1 MLIEWAISAAV
12 LGLAFTVFFDD
23 ASTSSIVI
31 GLLASGPIYLAFGAV
46 MAKFGY
52 QRTSLGEARAKS
64 QAARAGSS
72 SSSANNAPAPRP
84 KPAPTKRTGGGAQ
97 RRR

>member
-1 MLIEWAISAAV
+1 MSIEWAISAAL

-31 GLLASGPIYLAFGAV
+31 GLLISGPIYLAFGAV
-46 MAKFGY
+46 MAKLGY
-52 QRTSLGEARAKS
+52 QRASIRGARA
-64 QAARAGSS
+64 QRAATTASGSG
-72 SSSANNAPAPRP
+72 APAPRP
-84 KPAPTKRTGGGAQ
+84 KPAPTKRTGGGTQ